1 MKKVGILL
9 SLLTIILILSYF
21 FLFVIRKKV
30 SNPNL
35 LEIQSY
41 KSKLVISTRESAKYI
56 CCYKLDSL
64 NDSQLNISV
73 YTTSVYNIFASKTPT
88 IEIPVNEKF
97 NNVIVAGKTV
107 R

>member
-1 MKKVGILL
+1 MKKVRISL
-9 SLLTIILILSYF
+9 SFLTIILILSYF

-64 NDSQLNISV
+64 NDSQLNVSV
-73 YTTSVYNIFASKTPT
+73 YTTSVYNIFANKTPT
-88 IEIPVNEKF
+88 IEVPVDEKC
-97 NNVIVAGKTV
+97 NNIIVAGKII